1 MAKTTK
7 PNVAKTTP
15 AKAIKPVAKAGKKV
29 DKKPT
34 IAKETPAKKVTPKPA
49 QAKEAVK
56 KPVIK
61 AAAPKPAEKQASKK
75 GVTAKP
81 AGKKVVPSKA
91 IEKPAI
97 QKVISAKPAEKKV
110 VTSKAV
116 EKPTV
121 KKVIPA
127 KPAEKKVVTSKAVE
141 KPVVK
146 KVVPAKPVE
155 KKVVTLKAV
164 DKSVVKQVVP
174 AKPAEKKVVPSIAG
188 EKSTVKKGIPAKP
201 VEKIVVKAEK
211 SKKEPVA
218 DVVQKAISITKQEPP
233 QDPGE
238 VTIEKKLIALYT
250 LQQIDSQVDK
260 IRIIRGEL
268 PLEVQDLEDEIAG
281 LETRIENYL
290 QENSALEKSI
300 TEKKFSIKDSQ
311 ALIKKYE
318 EQQMNV
324 RNNREYDS
332 LTKEIE
338 IQSLEIQ
345 LSEKR
350 IREFQ
355 LALEAKTEEINRFQ
369 SILTDRK
376 NDLEIK
382 KNELDDIVAETEKE
396 ENDLI
401 RNSEINRKFIEERLI
416 TAYTR
421 IRKNARNGL
430 AVVQIERDAC
440 GGCFNKI
447 PPQHQLD
454 IRMHKKIIVCE
465 YCGRILVDDGIVSSF
480 R

>member
-1 MAKTTK
+1 
-7 PNVAKTTP
+7 
-15 AKAIKPVAKAGKKV
+15 
-29 DKKPT
+29 
-34 IAKETPAKKVTPKPA
+34 
-49 QAKEAVK
+49 
-56 KPVIK
+56 
-61 AAAPKPAEKQASKK
+61 
-75 GVTAKP
+75 
-81 AGKKVVPSKA
+81 
-91 IEKPAI
+91 
-97 QKVISAKPAEKKV
+97 
-110 VTSKAV
+110 
-116 EKPTV
+116 
-121 KKVIPA
+121 
-127 KPAEKKVVTSKAVE
+127 
-141 KPVVK
+141 VVK
-146 KVVPAKPVE
+146 KAVPE
-155 KKVVTLKAV
+155 KA
-164 DKSVVKQVVP
+164 
-174 AKPAEKKVVPSIAG
+174 
-188 EKSTVKKGIPAKP
+188 
-201 VEKIVVKAEK
+201 
-211 SKKEPVA
+211 KKETLPVA
-218 DVVQKAISITKQEPP
+218 EEKVIKIIR
-233 QDPGE
+233 QDPGQDLGE
-238 VTIEKKLIALYT
+238 VTIEKKLIALYN
-250 LQQIDSQVDK
+250 LQQIDSQVDR

-290 QENSALEKSI
+290 LENSALEKSI
-300 TEKKFSIKDSQ
+300 TEKKFAIKDSQ
-311 ALIKKYE
+311 TLIKKYE

-355 LALEAKTEEINRFQ
+355 LAFEAKTEEINQFQ
-369 SILTDRK
+369 SILADRK

-396 ENDLI
+396 ENELI

-416 TAYTR
+416 TAYSR

-465 YCGRILVDDGIVSSF
+465 YCGRILVDDGIVNLVP
-480 R
+480 

>member
-15 AKAIKPVAKAGKKV
+15 AKTVKPVAKDEKKV
-29 DKKPT
+29 DKPAVK
-34 IAKETPAKKVTPKPA
+34 KESPAKKEPAKAIKP
-49 QAKEAVK
+49 AVK
-56 KPVIK
+56 KPE
-61 AAAPKPAEKQASKK
+61 PKVANPK
-75 GVTAKP
+75 T
-81 AGKKVVPSKA
+81 
-91 IEKPAI
+91 
-97 QKVISAKPAEKKV
+97 AEKKGIV
-110 VTSKAV
+110 AQPIDKPAVSIEKKSKATPV
-116 EKPTV
+116 VKTVTRKPV
-121 KKVIPA
+121 AESPQKQEDPI
-127 KPAEKKVVTSKAVE
+127 AEKK
-141 KPVVK
+141 
-146 KVVPAKPVE
+146 
-155 KKVVTLKAV
+155 L
-164 DKSVVKQVVP
+164 SVLSQ
-174 AKPAEKKVVPSIAG
+174 
-188 EKSTVKKGIPAKP
+188 
-201 VEKIVVKAEK
+201 
-211 SKKEPVA
+211 
-218 DVVQKAISITKQEPP
+218 QPP
-233 QDPGE
+233 QDPSE
-238 VTIEKKLIALYT
+238 VTIEKKLIALYS

-290 QENSALEKSI
+290 LENSSLEKSI
-300 TEKKFSIKDSQ
+300 TEKKISIKDSQ
-311 ALIKKYE
+311 SLIKKYE
-318 EQQMNV
+318 DQQMNV

-355 LALEAKTEEINRFQ
+355 LALEAKTEEIERFQ
-369 SILTDRK
+369 NILADRK

-396 ENDLI
+396 ENELI
-401 RNSEINRKFIEERLI
+401 RNSEYNRKFIEDRLI
-416 TAYTR
+416 TAYSR

-465 YCGRILVDDGIVSSF
+465 YCGRILVDDGIVNLV